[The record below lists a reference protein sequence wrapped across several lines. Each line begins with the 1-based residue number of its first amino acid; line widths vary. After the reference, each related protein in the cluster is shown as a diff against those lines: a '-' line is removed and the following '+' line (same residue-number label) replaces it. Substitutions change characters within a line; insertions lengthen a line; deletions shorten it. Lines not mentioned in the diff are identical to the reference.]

1 MEARTHGNPAQSQ
14 IRYARRS
21 AAFCACD
28 PPGATFCYP
37 AREVRI
43 NRTVLLASTAL
54 LALATAGTA
63 TEGKP
68 SPTFFITQSLRVLW
82 NQNSNDSGNSV
93 NSQVLTSN
101 YTSASA
107 FSAADDFVIP
117 KSSTS
122 NFSYSDEAADNFV
135 VPRGKTW
142 RIKEVDVTGI
152 YYNGSGKVAGH
163 APFLQNVIFYKNRRG
178 MPGKRLRGFRYRNG
192 GAGPNL
198 TIPLRHRNQAESR
211 PLLGFRNGQCE
222 VPGRGLG
229 MGR

>member
-1 MEARTHGNPAQSQ
+1 M
-14 IRYARRS
+14 
-21 AAFCACD
+21 
-28 PPGATFCYP
+28 
-37 AREVRI
+37 

-101 YTSASA
+101 YTSTSA

-122 NFSYSDEAADNFV
+122 NFSYSDEAADDFV

-178 MPGKRLRGFRYRNG
+178 MPGKRLRGFRYRDG
-192 GAGPNL
+192 GAGPNF
-198 TIPLRHRNQAESR
+198 TIPLPGTGIKLRAGHSWVSVTANVKYPAADWGWEDKRHPAGKSGHVAVTE
-211 PLLGFRNGQCE
+211 
-222 VPGRGLG
+222 GL
-229 MGR
+229 R